1 MNGVAYPAFI
11 IPTAKHTGHRRNA
24 KLLNIFTGV
33 EMVFYIHD
41 HLRFFAMNHKFI
53 RARHA
58 GAVQQSVNGKRSIAR
73 LRGVKP
79 ECGEVR
85 ELFLTVS
92 IGIYR
97 QPASR
102 QAILISIIYRPEI
115 TGAQEGDDIAPRQ
128 FRRFKDTETGE
139 TEIALPFQLRRIDA
153 GIVVFKQFRAKM
165 NLASKMRRRINGKH
179 AYATTKAHPYVE
191 KLNIELPVGNTVP
204 E

>member
-115 TGAQEGDDIAPRQ
+115 TGARKETTSRRASSGALKTRKPAKPRS
-128 FRRFKDTETGE
+128 
-139 TEIALPFQLRRIDA
+139 LCPSSC
-153 GIVVFKQFRAKM
+153 VVSTP
-165 NLASKMRRRINGKH
+165 ASL
-179 AYATTKAHPYVE
+179 Y
-191 KLNIELPVGNTVP
+191 LNSSGRK
-204 E
+204 